1 MRLASPPTGTPIGRF
16 DLYVFAFAFNVL
28 SAPFFA
34 TRYAARALGVTLRF
48 WSRWAVFA
56 HGTAFHL
63 AKCGCCC
70 GDGTTHQDRR
80 AQRCCTKWIA
90 AACALALR
98 AVLQVLRLALAV
110 ALAAVLHGAGL
121 LLTGLLAAGAFIF
134 VG

>member
-70 GDGTTHQDRR
+70 VDGTTHQDRC
-80 AQRCCTKWIA
+80 AQR
-90 AACALALR
+90 ALVLR
-98 AVLQVLRLALAV
+98 VVLQVLRLALAL
-110 ALAAVLHGAGL
+110 ALAAVLHVLGL